1 MLDTGLFSKSN
12 SKVENSEASLRGEG
26 PHREVHQWKEMG
38 KHYLYLFSKLQ
49 FPFHEMLGQALARF
63 VFLHPVGGFEPA
75 ISKVL
80 CQGDGRG
87 RGTQRAYSRKDLPS
101 GKVSSHLSG
110 GRW

>member
-1 MLDTGLFSKSN
+1 MERK
-12 SKVENSEASLRGEG
+12 
-26 PHREVHQWKEMG
+26 G

-49 FPFHEMLGQALARF
+49 FPFHEMLGQALACF

-80 CQGDGRG
+80 RQGDGRG